1 MERLSS
7 VLDAWAILALLRDEP
22 AAVRV
27 EDAIRS
33 GSVASWINLGEVI
46 YNEAD
51 RVGLDRAQSAVARLT
66 DLARC
71 EEPDAE
77 LIRSAAAVKATHR
90 VSYADG
96 VAVATAE
103 RHRLPLLTGDR
114 EILAIK
120 RGDLEL
126 IDLRAT
132 A

>member
-66 DLARC
+66 DLVPC
-71 EEPDAE
+71 EEPDAD
-77 LIRSAAAVKATHR
+77 LIRSAAVVKATHR

-96 VAVATAE
+96 FAVATAE

-114 EILAIK
+114 EILAIE

>member
-66 DLARC
+66 DLVRC
-71 EEPDAE
+71 EEPDAD
-77 LIRSAAAVKATHR
+77 LIRSAAVVKATHR

-96 VAVATAE
+96 FAVATAE

-114 EILAIK
+114 EILAIE
-120 RGDLEL
+120 RGNLEL